1 LVLLPLIRAQ
11 RDRVSKEQNYDDFGY
26 RIRVG
31 LAGGLGTPDA
41 LWAAFSM
48 GADYV
53 LTGSVNQACVE
64 AGTSP
69 VAKAMLQDAAF
80 TDVSSGPAP
89 DMFELGAK
97 VQVLSR
103 GSMYAQR
110 AQRLYDIY
118 KRYDSIEAIPKPERS
133 KIEKQMF
140 KRDLD
145 EVWAGTKSYWAERDP
160 AQVERAERDSHY
172 LMALTFRWY
181 LGMTSRW
188 ARMGEADRK
197 RDFQVWCGPSMGGFN
212 DWVAGT
218 GLEPVEARGVVAVAD
233 ALMTGAAVQARI
245 SFVRTL
251 GVLA

>member
-1 LVLLPLIRAQ
+1 MAKGI
-11 RDRVSKEQNYDDFGY
+11 
-26 RIRVG
+26 RIRVA
-31 LAGGLGTPDA
+31 LRGLGTPDA
-41 LWAAFSM
+41 IWGAFSM

-53 LTGSVNQACVE
+53 LTGSVNQSCVE
-64 AGTSP
+64 AGTSET
-69 VAKAMLQDAAF
+69 AKQMLKEAAF

-89 DMFELGAK
+89 DMFEIGAK

-118 KRYDSIEAIPKPERS
+118 KRYDSIEDIPQKERA

-145 EVWAGTKSYWAERDP
+145 EVWQGTREYWSGRDP
-160 AQVERAERDSHY
+160 AQVERADKDPHY
-172 LMALTFRWY
+172 KMALTFRWY

-212 DWVAGT
+212 AWVDGT
-218 GLEPVEARGVVAVAD
+218 ALDPIGSRRVADVAD
-233 ALMTGAAVQARI
+233 ALMKGAAGQARV
-245 SFVRTL
+245 SMARSAGL
-251 GVLA
+251 L